1 MEEAILTIL
10 ASLALAGVTFI
21 IGFAVGTDKQT
32 DKLAELNMDNVL
44 KKQHID
50 ELVEK
55 NRTLMKQLN
64 EKENVS
70 RETSYNK
77 SYGLPE
83 VVDWTN
89 QQFPTGG
96 DK

>member
-32 DKLAELNMDNVL
+32 DKIAELNMNNVL

-55 NRTLMKQLN
+55 NRSLMKQLN
-64 EKENVS
+64 AKEDVS

-83 VVDWTN
+83 VMDWYDQN
-89 QQFPTGG
+89 YPTGG